1 MFFFNADI
9 GNTNNFK
16 SFMYKA
22 KLSENTEADNI
33 NGILKIATIPVPLK
47 YLSNFW
53 RSLEMPLISR
63 KVE

>member
-1 MFFFNADI
+1 
-9 GNTNNFK
+9 
-16 SFMYKA
+16 MYKA

-53 RSLEMPLISR
+53 RSLEMPLINHKVEYSR